1 MADEPTQEV
10 QTAGCAYLYSKTV
23 RKKKDILSILA
34 NKKTL
39 QNS

>member
-23 RKKKDILSILA
+23 RKKKTFS
-34 NKKTL
+34 
-39 QNS
+39 QF